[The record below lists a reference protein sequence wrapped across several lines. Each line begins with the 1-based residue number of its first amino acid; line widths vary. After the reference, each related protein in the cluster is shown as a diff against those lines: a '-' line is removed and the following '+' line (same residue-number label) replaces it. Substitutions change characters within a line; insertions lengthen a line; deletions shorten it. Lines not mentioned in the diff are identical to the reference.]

1 MTQKEHKDIYI
12 ASAIGGLGL
21 VLIWLYL
28 YGGTSVA
35 LAVPEDQQTAPPLA
49 DTSPYNYN
57 VAPYDPGPPISFAF
71 PPIPDVGGGSTGIG
85 CGCGCGPDT
94 GQQYFNPNVA
104 QYQTLIQ

>member
-12 ASAIGGLGL
+12 ASAVGGLGL

-28 YGGTSVA
+28 HGGTVQASITDPNA
-35 LAVPEDQQTAPPLA
+35 EQAAPLA

-57 VAPYDPGPPISFAF
+57 VAPYDPGPPLSIAF
-71 PPIPDVGGGSTGIG
+71 PPIPDVGGGSTGT
-85 CGCGCGPDT
+85 CGCGCGPDS
-94 GQQYFNPNVA
+94 GGQYFNPNVA